1 MSTNKTPWTEVL
13 KQWEPSAGSEA
24 ATAPVAIT
32 SAASTA
38 LFPVTN
44 NVTRQTF
51 DCVKKHPGVTSLQVV
66 AMLPQQKANSVKS
79 LLTQMVKNGLCRK
92 QDGKFYTVAP
102 EYRSLKRT
110 YAKYAAVKKVKPKPP
125 APAPTM
131 EQQLAP
137 AREQRLATASN
148 LLMSLNVVE
157 ARLLY
162 DELKKVF
169 N

>member
-1 MSTNKTPWTEVL
+1 MSNNKPTPPW
-13 KQWEPSAGSEA
+13 KQILSDWEPSAGNEA
-24 ATAPVAIT
+24 AIT
-32 SAASTA
+32 SAASVA
-38 LFPVTN
+38 RFPVTN

-51 DCVKKHPGVTSLQVV
+51 DCVKKNPGVTAQQAV

-92 QDGKFYTVAP
+92 QDGGFYTLVP
-102 EYRSLKRT
+102 EYNPLKRT
-110 YAKYAAVKKVKPKPP
+110 YAKYAAVKKVKAVPRSIP
-125 APAPTM
+125 APAL
-131 EQQLAP
+131 EQRLAP
-137 AREQRLATASN
+137 AREQRLATASS
-148 LLMSLNVVE
+148 LMMSLNVVE

>member
-1 MSTNKTPWTEVL
+1 MSNNKPAWTEVL
-13 KQWEPSAGSEA
+13 KQWEP
-24 ATAPVAIT
+24 ATTPTTTVAPTV
-32 SAASTA
+32 
-38 LFPVTN
+38 FPVTN

-51 DCVKKHPGVTSLQVV
+51 DCVKKNPGITAQQAV

-92 QDGKFYTVAP
+92 QDGGFYTLVP
-102 EYRSLKRT
+102 EYNPLKRT
-110 YAKYAAVKKVKPKPP
+110 YAKYAAVKKVKAVPRSIP
-125 APAPTM
+125 APAL
-131 EQQLAP
+131 EQRLAP

-148 LLMSLNVVE
+148 LMLSLNVVE

>member
-1 MSTNKTPWTEVL
+1 MSNNKPAWTEVL
-13 KQWEPSAGSEA
+13 KQWEPT
-24 ATAPVAIT
+24 ATPVAPT
-32 SAASTA
+32 V
-38 LFPVTN
+38 FPVTN

-51 DCVKKHPGVTSLQVV
+51 DCVKKNPGITAQQAV

-92 QDGKFYTVAP
+92 QDGGFYTLVD
-102 EYRSLKRT
+102 EYLPLKRA
-110 YAKYAAVKKVKPKPP
+110 YAKYAAVKKVKAKPP
-125 APAPTM
+125 APSM
-131 EQQLAP
+131 EQRLAP

-148 LLMSLNVVE
+148 LMLSLNVVE

>member
-13 KQWEPSAGSEA
+13 KQWEPSAESEA
-24 ATAPVAIT
+24 VT

-51 DCVKKHPGVTSLQVV
+51 DCVKKHPGITSLQVV

-92 QDGKFYTVAP
+92 QDDGFYTLAP

-110 YAKYAAVKKVKPKPP
+110 YAKYAAVKKVKAKPP
-125 APAPTM
+125 AP
-131 EQQLAP
+131 AP

>member
-1 MSTNKTPWTEVL
+1 MSNNKPTPPW
-13 KQWEPSAGSEA
+13 KQILSDWEPSAGNEA
-24 ATAPVAIT
+24 AIT
-32 SAASTA
+32 SAASVA
-38 LFPVTN
+38 RFPVTN

-51 DCVKKHPGVTSLQVV
+51 DCVKKNPGVTAQQAV

-92 QDGKFYTVAP
+92 QDGGFYTLVP
-102 EYRSLKRT
+102 EYRSLKRK
-110 YAKYAAVKKVKPKPP
+110 YAKYAAIKKSKAVPRSIP
-125 APAPTM
+125 APAL
-131 EQQLAP
+131 EQRLAP

-148 LLMSLNVVE
+148 LMLSLNVVE

>member
-1 MSTNKTPWTEVL
+1 MSNNKPAWTEVL
-13 KQWEPSAGSEA
+13 KQWEP
-24 ATAPVAIT
+24 ATPATTVVPTV
-32 SAASTA
+32 
-38 LFPVTN
+38 FPVTN
-44 NVTRQTF
+44 NVTRETF
-51 DCVKKHPGVTSLQVV
+51 ACVKKNPGVTAQQAV

-92 QDGKFYTVAP
+92 QDGGFYTLVP
-102 EYRSLKRT
+102 EYNPLKRT
-110 YAKYAAVKKVKPKPP
+110 YAKYAAVKKVKAVPRSIP
-125 APAPTM
+125 APAL
-131 EQQLAP
+131 EQRLAP

-148 LLMSLNVVE
+148 LMLSLNVVE

>member
-13 KQWEPSAGSEA
+13 KQWEPT
-24 ATAPVAIT
+24 TAPVAIT

-51 DCVKKHPGVTSLQVV
+51 DCVKKHPGITALQVV

-92 QDGKFYTVAP
+92 QDGGFYTLAS
-102 EYRSLKRT
+102 EYRSLKRK
-110 YAKYAAVKKVKPKPP
+110 YAKYAAVKKVKAKPP
-125 APAPTM
+125 APTPAPTM

>member
-1 MSTNKTPWTEVL
+1 MSTNKPTPPW
-13 KQWEPSAGSEA
+13 KQILSDWEPSAGSEA
-24 ATAPVAIT
+24 VT

-51 DCVKKHPGVTSLQVV
+51 DCVKNHPGITALQVV

-102 EYRSLKRT
+102 EYRSLKRK
-110 YAKYAAVKKVKPKPP
+110 YAKYATVKPP
-125 APAPTM
+125 APAPVK
-131 EQQLAP
+131 
-137 AREQRLATASN
+137 EQRLATASN

>member
-1 MSTNKTPWTEVL
+1 MSTNKPTPPWKEIL
-13 KQWEPSAGSEA
+13 ADWEPT
-24 ATAPVAIT
+24 TAPATTVAPT
-32 SAASTA
+32 

-51 DCVKKHPGVTSLQVV
+51 ECVKKHPGITAQQVV

-79 LLTQMVKNGLCRK
+79 LLAQMVKNRLCRNT
-92 QDGKFYTVAP
+92 DGKFYALVDKYIP
-102 EYRSLKRT
+102 LKRA
-110 YAKYAAVKKVKPKPP
+110 YAKYAAVKKVKAKPP
-125 APAPTM
+125 THTP
-131 EQQLAP
+131 AP
-137 AREQRLATASN
+137 AREPQLATAST

>member
-13 KQWEPSAGSEA
+13 KQWEP
-24 ATAPVAIT
+24 TPAPAAIT

-51 DCVKKHPGVTSLQVV
+51 DCVKKHPGITALQVV

-92 QDGKFYTVAP
+92 QDSGFYTLVP
-102 EYRSLKRT
+102 EYRSLKRK
-110 YAKYAAVKKVKPKPP
+110 YAKYAAVKKVKAKPS